1 MYKIIGGDGK
11 QYGPVTEEQI
21 RTWISEGRASGQTQ
35 VQREG
40 ETEWQPLSGF
50 PEFAA
55 GLAAQAQ
62 AQAMPP
68 LSQISTVATGLS
80 GEREAALAAV
90 RGPALALQ
98 ITTILGVI
106 GIALGLAIN
115 IMTLMGIQLP
125 VSRLEGQP
133 GLEPEMEHFI
143 NSLSGG
149 IGLVQNLIGVAVAV
163 VIFKGVAKMQRLENY
178 QFAMTTCILAIVP
191 CVSPCCLLGLPF
203 GIWAL
208 TVINRPEVKRH
219 FI

>member
-11 QYGPVTEEQI
+11 QYGPVSGEQI
-21 RTWISEGRASGQTQ
+21 QTWISEGRASGQTQ

-40 ETEWQPLSGF
+40 EIEWQPLSGL

-55 GLAAQAQ
+55 ALAAQAQ
-62 AQAMPP
+62 TQTIPSLSLAAAMP
-68 LSQISTVATGLS
+68 
-80 GEREAALAAV
+80 GEREAAVAAV

-98 ITTILGVI
+98 ITTILGVV
-106 GIALGLAIN
+106 GIVFGLAIN
-115 IMTLMGIQLP
+115 IMTLIGIQLP
-125 VSRLEGQP
+125 VSRFEGQH

-149 IGLVQNLIGVAVAV
+149 VGLVQNLIGLAVAV
-163 VIFKGVAKMQRLENY
+163 VIFKGVAKMQRLENF

-208 TVINRPEVKRH
+208 TVINRPEVKRN
-219 FI
+219 FV